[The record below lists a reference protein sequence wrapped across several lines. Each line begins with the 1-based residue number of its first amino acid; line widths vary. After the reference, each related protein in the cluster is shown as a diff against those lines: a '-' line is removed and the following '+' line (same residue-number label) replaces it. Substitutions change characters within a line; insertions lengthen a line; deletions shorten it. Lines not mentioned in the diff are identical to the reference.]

1 MGRGVAQAQQGR
13 ASEPAGRAAALCHAR
28 VTLDDDNRRWVG
40 LHPDGPFKRYYST
53 ILIRYILV
61 ATKVREC
68 IP

>member
-40 LHPDGPFKRYYST
+40 LHPDGPF
-53 ILIRYILV
+53 
-61 ATKVREC
+61 
-68 IP
+68 